1 VFTIMKI
8 CVITSRFGLSGV
20 PLAQLKFSRALS
32 SAGHDV
38 NYMIGHINEGAQLP
52 VINDVNVHLLNK
64 KRVLYILI
72 PFIKYLKK
80 EKPDIVFTAGDHLNG
95 IVLLAAIISGSKVK
109 VSGSSRVTPY
119 DTYSK
124 IPFTKRWVLKLF
136 LRAVMPRADA
146 LTCVSK
152 DMVEQ
157 YNHVFK
163 SPPHVCVYNII
174 DDRHSRKMMEE
185 SVEDS
190 QFHNKKDPLI
200 VAAGTLEPW
209 KGFSD
214 LILAMKYLTETTKA
228 KLVIFGDGSL
238 KATLQAQIDDLNLG
252 ETVKLFGNVE
262 NPFKYFRHA
271 DVFVLSSYVEGLP
284 NVLVEAMM
292 CGCTPVSTDCPTG
305 PREVLDSGKYGYL
318 VPVKDPVN
326 MAIAIQA
333 AIEFPISRDLL
344 DEVIQPFSEYEVL
357 KKHFEVLG
365 INSD

>member
-1 VFTIMKI
+1 
-8 CVITSRFGLSGV
+8 
-20 PLAQLKFSRALS
+20 
-32 SAGHDV
+32 
-38 NYMIGHINEGAQLP
+38 
-52 VINDVNVHLLNK
+52 
-64 KRVLYILI
+64 
-72 PFIKYLKK
+72 
-80 EKPDIVFTAGDHLNG
+80 
-95 IVLLAAIISGSKVK
+95 
-109 VSGSSRVTPY
+109 
-119 DTYSK
+119 
-124 IPFTKRWVLKLF
+124 
-136 LRAVMPRADA
+136 
-146 LTCVSK
+146 
-152 DMVEQ
+152 MVEQ

-344 DEVIQPFSEYEVL
+344 DEVIQPFSEHEVL